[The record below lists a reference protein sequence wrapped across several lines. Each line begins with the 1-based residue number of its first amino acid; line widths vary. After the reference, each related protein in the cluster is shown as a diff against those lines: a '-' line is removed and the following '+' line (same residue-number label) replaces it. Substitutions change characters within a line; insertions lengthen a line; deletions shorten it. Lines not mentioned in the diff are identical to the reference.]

1 MDKSAY
7 LRQSHHQTTLSQG
20 SQHASTE
27 RKGLKEVGTFAMPH
41 NMPPGDTSPKSIN
54 ALDTTM
60 KSRVSGTTRA
70 TGYGAKL
77 GLNPV
82 GLH

>member
-1 MDKSAY
+1 
-7 LRQSHHQTTLSQG
+7 
-20 SQHASTE
+20 
-27 RKGLKEVGTFAMPH
+27 MPH